1 MTNSKNRRITIRFSE
16 EQYRELSKQ
25 AKDSN
30 MDLAF
35 YIREKIFFDAPQ
47 IEQNSFEFK
56 MLKSVSYCVGAI
68 RGMMN
73 LKLALSANDKK
84 IIDEEILKIMT
95 ANGLKESQVRIK
107 QG

>member
-16 EQYRELSKQ
+16 EQYKDLSKQ
-25 AKDSN
+25 AKSSN
-30 MDLAF
+30 MDLAL
-35 YIREKIFFDAPQ
+35 YIRERIFFDAPQ

-68 RGMMN
+68 KAMMD
-73 LKLALSANDKK
+73 LKLKNEDKK
-84 IIDEEILKIMT
+84 IINDEILRVMIV
-95 ANGLKESQVRIK
+95 NGLKESQVRIK